1 MQTMF
6 PTVASLGVWNWFI
19 LAVLLFILETVVP
32 GRALPVVR
40 PRRRRGGRHRA
51 GNGHRLAVAV
61 DRLRRH
67 LGADRVLGAPLL
79 SRRRRRKSDLPDLNV
94 RANQYVGRSLIVEQ
108 AIQNGR
114 GKVRVGDTLWTA
126 EGPDSPAGARVTVKE
141 AKGNVLVVERAAA

>member
-1 MQTMF
+1 MQTLF
-6 PTVASLGVWNWFI
+6 PTLTSLGHWNWFI

-32 GRALPVVR
+32 GVHFLWFGLAAVVVGGIALATGIAWQWQMIAFGVISVLTVFWVR
-40 PRRRRGGRHRA
+40 RFYSA
-51 GNGHRLAVAV
+51 GAAQ
-61 DRLRRH
+61 
-67 LGADRVLGAPLL
+67 
-79 SRRRRRKSDLPDLNV
+79 SDLPDLNI